1 MDRLVRIGVTYEK
14 TSSHTQY
21 HHIQQRCQ
29 TFLETVSPNVDDIV
43 EMDSYFVLCEYLAY
57 VSRKAKNFEGAF
69 SAYQYTAHSV
79 HEKIKAPTCSYYH
92 AAHAASAKLAIGS
105 LQMDKMVTEE
115 KMIDICTRL
124 SEITTCLNLV
134 STASKDLTTLDD
146 HTDAALTSLCKAM
159 DGFRQSS
166 KRLFEMVTEKT
177 KQSLLEKKND
187 PFKTPP
193 RLGEITTPT
202 DFGPW
207 NANVAQIIVVLQH
220 CSETLPANL
229 NLVKKKAV
237 TQGKRGTT
245 QNDIMISFID
255 IMVLLTRMHFNIN
268 NEDTHSQAYEYL
280 STAEQLCAD
289 IKFPEGYRWLSVSYY
304 NLGATMIK
312 AELFSSAVYP
322 LRKSCSL
329 LEKDTERINTDEG
342 KLQICKRYEILGT
355 CCQKNERYSE
365 AIRAYRMALQRAPIS
380 TIEKFISQASNTA
393 VSTIIETDPLI
404 PKLIDRFLRASI
416 IDPDQSE
423 IQFACEFLDL
433 STLSVVQ
440 QCIIYECELRV
451 WNVLSLKMDLVKFQM
466 MIIEKLL
473 ECYDSEHFP
482 VRRARVLLAQVRVE
496 RSRNS
501 EKCTRTAMT
510 CAQEA
515 IQLLK
520 VQNYGC
526 DTNLLKYRVHYL
538 GLASSWV
545 AICARELNENEPNTF
560 FTTLQQWGILLKRIT
575 PLYNS
580 GGSSKADIQHVY
592 ESVDDL
598 DQFYDHVRML
608 VDLFGVTGQHVYQIN
623 ALRML
628 LKLNNGLRD
637 VSVDHI
643 SESIIIS
650 STIGKIY
657 CDLGYTGKAAIEF
670 KQAQNAI
677 NTRPCNKA
685 SELIYRVN
693 YAYYLTQ
700 IGDYDTSKEV
710 FDSTKFTWECS
721 QTNQSEKNELATA
734 KAYTSRC
741 MLLADVYTT
750 KALLL
755 AQTDTIDSAIVCCT
769 SALQLL
775 NKCVKVVQ
783 KTNQGRQEK
792 KQQSSELENP
802 FMPAPPTPVKEEAE
816 KIVFRE
822 SQWVMAQKI
831 GSSLTTLA
839 SLHMKKGSWNEAK
852 YFVKQGPL
860 LAEKVN
866 SNALFFNSYLCAS
879 DFYLRCGDYSQS
891 QDHVEKALLYQLEV
905 RTLFLYHIFFFSLKL
920 YGLDRNDF
928 MNKRR
933 LA

>member
-1 MDRLVRIGVTYEK
+1 MDRIVRIGVTYEK

-21 HHIQQRCQ
+21 QHIQQRCQ
-29 TFLETVSPNVDDIV
+29 QFLETVRPNVDDIA

-57 VSRKAKNFEGAF
+57 VSRKAKNYEGAL
-69 SAYQYTAHSV
+69 SAYQYIARSV
-79 HEKIKAPTCSYYH
+79 HEQIQAPTCLYYH

-115 KMIDICTRL
+115 KLIDICTVL
-124 SEITTCLNLV
+124 SDITSCLSLV
-134 STASKDLTTLDD
+134 STALGNSPPSMDD
-146 HTDAALTSLCKAM
+146 HIDSALSSLCKAM

-166 KRLFEMVTEKT
+166 KRLYEMVTEKT
-177 KQSLLEKKND
+177 KQSLIENKNN
-187 PFKTPP
+187 PLKTPP
-193 RLGEITTPT
+193 RRGEIINPT

-207 NANVAQIIVVLQH
+207 NANVSQIIAVLQQ

-255 IMVLLTRMHFNIN
+255 IMVLLTRMHFNIH
-268 NEDTHSQAYEYL
+268 NEDTHNQAYEYL

-355 CCQKNERYSE
+355 CCQKNERFSE

-380 TIEKFISQASNTA
+380 TIEKFISQASTTA
-393 VSTIIETDPLI
+393 VSTIVETDPLI

-433 STLSVVQ
+433 STLSVIQ

-451 WNVLSLKMDLVKFQM
+451 WNVLALKMDLVKFQM

-473 ECYDSEHFP
+473 ECYDSENFP

-496 RSRNS
+496 RSRGS
-501 EKCTRTAMT
+501 ESCTRTAMA

-520 VQNYGC
+520 VQHYGC

-545 AICARELNENEPNTF
+545 AICARELNVPAQNTF

-575 PLYNS
+575 PIYNS

-623 ALRML
+623 ALRIL

-637 VSVDHI
+637 ISVDHI
-643 SESIIIS
+643 SESITIS

-657 CDLGYTGKAAIEF
+657 CDLGYTGKASMEF

-685 SELIYRVN
+685 SELLYRIN

-710 FDSTKFTWECS
+710 FDSTKFVWECS
-721 QTNQSEKNELATA
+721 SQTSQGQKNELATA

-755 AQTDTIDSAIVCCT
+755 AQTDTIDSAIVCYT

-792 KQQSSELENP
+792 KQQSGELDNP
-802 FMPAPPTPVKEEAE
+802 FMPTPPSTQAKEEAE

-822 SQWVMAQKI
+822 SQWTMAQKI
-831 GSSLTTLA
+831 SSSLATLA
-839 SLHMKKGSWNEAK
+839 SLHMKKGAWNEAK

-866 SNALFFNSYLCAS
+866 SNALYFNSYLCAS
-879 DFYLRCGDYSQS
+879 EFYLRCGDYSQS
-891 QDHVEKALLYQLEV
+891 QDNIEKALVYQLEV
-905 RTLFLYHIFFFSLKL
+905 GMNEKRSSFFLKKREILLTL
-920 YGLDRNDF
+920 
-928 MNKRR
+928 
-933 LA
+933 